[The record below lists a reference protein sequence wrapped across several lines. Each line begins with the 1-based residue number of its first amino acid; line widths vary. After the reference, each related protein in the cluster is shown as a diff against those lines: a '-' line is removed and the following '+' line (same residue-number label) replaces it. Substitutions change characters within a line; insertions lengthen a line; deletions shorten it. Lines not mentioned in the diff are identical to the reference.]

1 MCKLEITEHFVFNYY
16 LILDNK
22 SFFFQLLLVH
32 FVTDG
37 CKRHIHID
45 LSHSR
50 SAQVDLKSLLLLS
63 SDAFWK
69 GRGVGQLQAHVRGP
83 CQHLQQR
90 RPRGRLT
97 ARASSHRFY
106 LHSKQIMSQFFRTT
120 LPKLTEF
127 NRKTIDTNMAC
138 TYIPCSL

>member
-1 MCKLEITEHFVFNYY
+1 MI
-16 LILDNK
+16 IDNK
-22 SFFFQLLLVH
+22 SFFIQLSLVH

-37 CKRHIHID
+37 CKRHIHLD

-50 SAQVDLKSLLLLS
+50 SAQVDIKSLLLLS

-83 CQHLQQR
+83 YQRLQQR

-97 ARASSHRFY
+97 TRVSSHS
-106 LHSKQIMSQFFRTT
+106 HSKQIIDYLKSLEPPSLDWLNSIEKPLILRW
-120 LPKLTEF
+120 PVHAYHVHNDLTMNF
-127 NRKTIDTNMAC
+127 VYT
-138 TYIPCSL
+138 